1 MGLFGFFFFLGGW
14 GVGRRGSDFGGA
26 RIFSMGPP
34 FWGVPCSSQIGEK
47 MGEEAHLLP

>member
-1 MGLFGFFFFLGGW
+1 MGLFGFFFFFFW
-14 GVGRRGSDFGGA
+14 GVGVGSDFGGA